1 MYSQLPVKELYKLHL
16 IKQMEKNDQEMVY
29 VGRKIRKTDL
39 EIELLEYQLQVGAC
53 SQVSQC

>member
-39 EIELLEYQLQVGAC
+39 EIELLEHQLQVGAC